1 VRVGR
6 PVSLAELVPGPAALD
21 GGLATEL
28 EARGYDLAHHL
39 WSAQLLA
46 SDPDAIRD
54 LHLDYYR
61 CGARVAI
68 SASYQ
73 ASRTGF
79 VASGMDADEADSLLT
94 RSVQLAQ
101 QARELALAGGV
112 PGPLLVAASVGPYG
126 AIRADGSEYRGRYGV
141 SRAEL
146 RAFHAERLEVLA
158 AAGPDLLAV
167 ETIPDVVEAEVVA
180 DLLDQYGLPAWVSFA
195 CTSGAL
201 TCAGQPYA
209 DAVAVAASSPWTVA
223 VGVNCSAP
231 RHVAELLAA
240 GRTATDLPFVVYPN
254 AGGVWDADTG
264 TWNDQVA
271 KDLPGELVRQ
281 WTAAGALLV
290 GGCCG
295 LGPDAVSGIA
305 TALAA

>member
-1 VRVGR
+1 VREGR
-6 PVSLAELVPGPAALD
+6 PASLAELVPVPAALD

-54 LHLDYYR
+54 LHLDYFR

-73 ASRTGF
+73 ASRPGF
-79 VASGMDADEADSLLT
+79 LASGMDADEADSLLM
-94 RSVQLAQ
+94 RSVQLAH
-101 QARELALAGGV
+101 QARDLALAEGL
-112 PGPLLVAASVGPYG
+112 PGPMLVAASVGPYG
-126 AIRADGSEYRGRYGV
+126 AMKHDGSEYRGGYGV

-146 RAFHAERLEVLA
+146 AAFHAERLDVLV

-167 ETIPDVVEAEVVA
+167 ETIPDVDEAEVLAEV
-180 DLLDQYGLPAWVSFA
+180 LEQYDVPAWVSFA
-195 CTSGAL
+195 CAEAGR

-209 DAVAVAASSPWTVA
+209 EAVAAATSSSRTIA

-240 GRTATDLPFVVYPN
+240 GRTVTELPFVVYPN
-254 AGGVWDADTG
+254 AGGVWDARAGEWT
-264 TWNDQVA
+264 DQDA
-271 KDLPGELVRQ
+271 KDLPADLVRE
-281 WTAAGALLV
+281 WVAAGALLI

-305 TALAA
+305 TTLAA

>member
-1 VRVGR
+1 MRVGR

-61 CGARVAI
+61 CGARVAT

-73 ASRTGF
+73 ASRRGF
-79 VASGMDADEADSLLT
+79 LASGMDADEADSLLV

-101 QARELALAGGV
+101 QARDLALAEGV

-126 AIRADGSEYRGRYGV
+126 AIRHDGSEYRGHYDV
-141 SRAEL
+141 PRAEL
-146 RAFHAERLEVLA
+146 VAFHAERLDVLA

-167 ETIPDVVEAEVVA
+167 ETIPDLAEAEVVA
-180 DLLDQYGLPAWVSFA
+180 GLLDQYDLPAWVSFA
-195 CTSGAL
+195 CTSGAR

-209 DAVAVAASSPWTVA
+209 DAVAVAVSAARTVA

-231 RHVAELLAA
+231 QDVAALLET

-254 AGGVWDADTG
+254 AGGVWDAESG
-264 TWNDQVA
+264 TWSDQVA
-271 KDLPGELVRQ
+271 KDLPAELVRS
-281 WTAAGALLV
+281 WVGAGALLV

>member
-1 VRVGR
+1 M
-6 PVSLAELVPGPAALD
+6 SLAELVPGPAALD

-61 CGARVAI
+61 SGARVAI

-73 ASRTGF
+73 ASRRGF
-79 VASGMDADEADSLLT
+79 EASGMDADEADSLLV

-101 QARELALAGGV
+101 QARSQALATGV

-126 AIRADGSEYRGRYGV
+126 AMLNDGSEYRGNYGV

-146 RAFHAERLEVLA
+146 AAFHEERLDVLA

-167 ETIPDVVEAEVVA
+167 ETIPDVAEAEVLA
-180 DLLDQYGLPAWVSFA
+180 GLLDGYDLPAWVSFS
-195 CTSGAL
+195 CVGDGL

-209 DAVAVAASSPWTVA
+209 EACEVAASSARTVA

-231 RHVAELLAA
+231 QHVAALLTA
-240 GRTATDLPFVVYPN
+240 GRTVTDLPFVVYPN
-254 AGGVWDADTG
+254 AGGLWDAVHGVWT
-264 TWNDQVA
+264 DQRA
-271 KDLPGELVRQ
+271 KDLPAEQVRG
-281 WTAAGALLV
+281 WAAAGALLV

-305 TALAA
+305 AALAA

>member
-1 VRVGR
+1 MRVGR
-6 PVSLAELVPGPAALD
+6 PVSLAVLVPGPAALD

-61 CGARVAI
+61 CGARVAT

-73 ASRTGF
+73 ASRRGF
-79 VASGMDADEADSLLT
+79 LANGMVADEADSLLV
-94 RSVQLAQ
+94 RSVQTRAAG
-101 QARELALAGGV
+101 ARPRARRGGAGPVAGRRVGGAVRGDPSRRVGV
-112 PGPLLVAASVGPYG
+112 PRPLRRPAR
-126 AIRADGSEYRGRYGV
+126 RAGRV
-141 SRAEL
+141 PRQ
-146 RAFHAERLEVLA
+146 RLDVLA

-167 ETIPDVVEAEVVA
+167 ETIPDLAEAEVVA
-180 DLLDQYGLPAWVSFA
+180 GLLDHPAGLGVVGMPPAARARAPGSRTPTPWR
-195 CTSGAL
+195 
-201 TCAGQPYA
+201 
-209 DAVAVAASSPWTVA
+209 SPCRPRATVA
-223 VGVNCSAP
+223 VGVTARLRRTWPRCSRPGAP
-231 RHVAELLAA
+231 R
-240 GRTATDLPFVVYPN
+240 RTYRSSCTRTPAVSGTPSPGPGATRSPR
-254 AGGVWDADTG
+254 TC
-264 TWNDQVA
+264 
-271 KDLPGELVRQ
+271 LPGSVRS
-281 WTAAGALLV
+281 WVGAGALLV